1 MAYEYDHDCPF
12 EAFIT
17 NLGKYNEGELVGEWV
32 KFPTTSEELQ
42 KVFERIGIGSK
53 DDFGNPYEEWFISDY
68 DCYVDGLYE
77 KLGEYENLD
86 ELNYLASKLD
96 ELDDH
101 DYNHFQA
108 AMQISD
114 YTGSIKDVINLIDN
128 LDKYEI
134 YPGVE
139 SNADLGHY
147 YIEELGMME
156 VPDYLADYI
165 DYEAYGRDV
174 AINEMGQFTDYGYV
188 RDTQESFTEYYDG
201 DRENIPDEYRVMDFM
216 VSGEKERKTMN
227 YETFK
232 QEFAEDIKEKLY
244 ERGYDDVRISFN
256 NVEKTN
262 QNYEAMSVVPE
273 GSNVGVNFNIENA
286 FANYEHTDDYAGVLA
301 SATMVIADGLDRA
314 PAIDVSAL
322 MDYENMKEKL
332 SVEVISADANADLLA
347 NVPHDRMEDL
357 AVVYRFVMESS
368 EDGRASILVTNNLM
382 DRMGVSHEQLRSDA
396 LENSPEIRPVVIMG
410 MNEVMKEM
418 MGPEVYEMFGI
429 PDDAEETMYV
439 ATVPDKNSGA
449 GVIAYQD
456 FMDQAAERV
465 GGDFFVLPSSINEIL
480 LVPDNGDMT
489 ADALRDM
496 VKDVNAKEVSP
507 EERLSDNVYHYDSKD
522 HVFELA
528 EKFEARLAPF
538 DIKELRDLTAYDELE
553 LDTLGDEKTALFLIM
568 SDTDGTFNFLISM
581 IYTQMFNLLCEK
593 ADDVYGGR
601 LPVHVRC
608 LIDEAAN
615 IGQIPNLE
623 KLVATIRSREIS
635 ACLVLQAKSQL
646 KAIYKDNADTIIGN
660 MDSQIFLGGTEQT
673 TLKDLNAILG
683 KETIDMYNTGQSK
696 GSQESY
702 NMNYQ
707 KLGKDLM
714 TMDELAVMDGSKC
727 IVQVRGVRPFLS
739 DKYDLT
745 QHPNYKLTAD
755 YDKRNYF
762 DVVKFLSHNLIL
774 KADDEYQVID
784 VTE

>member
-139 SNADLGHY
+139 RNADLGHY

-332 SVEVISADANADLLA
+332 SVEVISAEANADLLA

-581 IYTQMFNLLCEK
+581 IYTQMFNLLC
-593 ADDVYGGR
+593 
-601 LPVHVRC
+601 
-608 LIDEAAN
+608 
-615 IGQIPNLE
+615 
-623 KLVATIRSREIS
+623 
-635 ACLVLQAKSQL
+635 
-646 KAIYKDNADTIIGN
+646 
-660 MDSQIFLGGTEQT
+660 
-673 TLKDLNAILG
+673 
-683 KETIDMYNTGQSK
+683 
-696 GSQESY
+696 
-702 NMNYQ
+702 
-707 KLGKDLM
+707 
-714 TMDELAVMDGSKC
+714 
-727 IVQVRGVRPFLS
+727 VRPFLS

>member
-12 EAFIT
+12 AAFIT

-273 GSNVGVNFNIENA
+273 GNNVGVNFNIENA
-286 FANYEHTDDYAGVLA
+286 FASYEHTDDYAGVLA

-357 AVVYRFVMESS
+357 AVVKDSAILAGAAGFVMESS

-418 MGPEVYEMFGI
+418 MEPEVYEMFGI

-528 EKFEARLAPF
+528 EKFEARQQEKKTE
-538 DIKELRDLTAYDELE
+538 I
-553 LDTLGDEKTALFLIM
+553 DEKAE
-568 SDTDGTFNFLISM
+568 
-581 IYTQMFNLLCEK
+581 EK
-593 ADDVYGGR
+593 GSV
-601 LPVHVRC
+601 
-608 LIDEAAN
+608 
-615 IGQIPNLE
+615 
-623 KLVATIRSREIS
+623 
-635 ACLVLQAKSQL
+635 
-646 KAIYKDNADTIIGN
+646 
-660 MDSQIFLGGTEQT
+660 
-673 TLKDLNAILG
+673 LKDLKDKQ
-683 KETIDMYNTGQSK
+683 KEAAAKPPVKDAAEKAAKSK
-696 GSQESY
+696 GREV
-702 NMNYQ
+702 
-707 KLGKDLM
+707 L
-714 TMDELAVMDGSKC
+714 
-727 IVQVRGVRPFLS
+727 
-739 DKYDLT
+739 
-745 QHPNYKLTAD
+745 
-755 YDKRNYF
+755 
-762 DVVKFLSHNLIL
+762 
-774 KADDEYQVID
+774 
-784 VTE
+784 

>member
-1 MAYEYDHDCPF
+1 
-12 EAFIT
+12 
-17 NLGKYNEGELVGEWV
+17 
-32 KFPTTSEELQ
+32 
-42 KVFERIGIGSK
+42 
-53 DDFGNPYEEWFISDY
+53 
-68 DCYVDGLYE
+68 
-77 KLGEYENLD
+77 
-86 ELNYLASKLD
+86 
-96 ELDDH
+96 
-101 DYNHFQA
+101 
-108 AMQISD
+108 
-114 YTGSIKDVINLIDN
+114 
-128 LDKYEI
+128 
-134 YPGVE
+134 
-139 SNADLGHY
+139 
-147 YIEELGMME
+147 MME

-216 VSGEKERKTMN
+216 VSAEKERKTMN

-244 ERGYDDVRISFN
+244 ERGYDDVSISFN

-273 GSNVGVNFNIENA
+273 GNNVGVNFNIEDA

-357 AVVYRFVMESS
+357 AVVYRFVIESS

-382 DRMGVSHEQLRSDA
+382 DRMGVSHEQLRADA

-418 MGPEVYEMFGI
+418 MGPEVYEVFGI
-429 PDDAEETMYV
+429 PDDAEEKMYV

-528 EKFEARLAPF
+528 EKFEARQQEKKTE
-538 DIKELRDLTAYDELE
+538 I
-553 LDTLGDEKTALFLIM
+553 DEK
-568 SDTDGTFNFLISM
+568 SE
-581 IYTQMFNLLCEK
+581 EK
-593 ADDVYGGR
+593 GS
-601 LPVHVRC
+601 
-608 LIDEAAN
+608 I
-615 IGQIPNLE
+615 
-623 KLVATIRSREIS
+623 
-635 ACLVLQAKSQL
+635 
-646 KAIYKDNADTIIGN
+646 
-660 MDSQIFLGGTEQT
+660 
-673 TLKDLNAILG
+673 LKDLKDKQ
-683 KETIDMYNTGQSK
+683 KEAAAKPPVKDAAEKAAKTK
-696 GSQESY
+696 GGEV
-702 NMNYQ
+702 
-707 KLGKDLM
+707 L
-714 TMDELAVMDGSKC
+714 
-727 IVQVRGVRPFLS
+727 
-739 DKYDLT
+739 
-745 QHPNYKLTAD
+745 
-755 YDKRNYF
+755 
-762 DVVKFLSHNLIL
+762 
-774 KADDEYQVID
+774 
-784 VTE
+784 

>member
-1 MAYEYDHDCPF
+1 M
-12 EAFIT
+12 
-17 NLGKYNEGELVGEWV
+17 
-32 KFPTTSEELQ
+32 
-42 KVFERIGIGSK
+42 
-53 DDFGNPYEEWFISDY
+53 
-68 DCYVDGLYE
+68 
-77 KLGEYENLD
+77 GEYENLD

-273 GSNVGVNFNIENA
+273 GNNVGVNFNIENA

-347 NVPHDRMEDL
+347 NVPHD
-357 AVVYRFVMESS
+357 SS

-382 DRMGVSHEQLRSDA
+382 DRMGVSHEQLRADA

-528 EKFEARLAPF
+528 EKFEARQQEKKTE
-538 DIKELRDLTAYDELE
+538 I
-553 LDTLGDEKTALFLIM
+553 DEK
-568 SDTDGTFNFLISM
+568 SE
-581 IYTQMFNLLCEK
+581 EK
-593 ADDVYGGR
+593 GS
-601 LPVHVRC
+601 
-608 LIDEAAN
+608 I
-615 IGQIPNLE
+615 
-623 KLVATIRSREIS
+623 
-635 ACLVLQAKSQL
+635 
-646 KAIYKDNADTIIGN
+646 
-660 MDSQIFLGGTEQT
+660 
-673 TLKDLNAILG
+673 LKDLKDKQ
-683 KETIDMYNTGQSK
+683 KEAAAKPPVKDAAEKAAKSK
-696 GSQESY
+696 GREV
-702 NMNYQ
+702 
-707 KLGKDLM
+707 L
-714 TMDELAVMDGSKC
+714 
-727 IVQVRGVRPFLS
+727 
-739 DKYDLT
+739 
-745 QHPNYKLTAD
+745 
-755 YDKRNYF
+755 
-762 DVVKFLSHNLIL
+762 
-774 KADDEYQVID
+774 
-784 VTE
+784 

>member
-77 KLGEYENLD
+77 KLD

-188 RDTQESFTEYYDG
+188 RDTQESF
-201 DRENIPDEYRVMDFM
+201 M

-273 GSNVGVNFNIENA
+273 GNNVGVNFNIENA
-286 FANYEHTDDYAGVLA
+286 FASYEHTDDYAGVLA

-332 SVEVISADANADLLA
+332 SVEVSSADANADLLA

-449 GVIAYQD
+449 GVIAYQE

-528 EKFEARLAPF
+528 EKFEARQQEKKTE
-538 DIKELRDLTAYDELE
+538 I
-553 LDTLGDEKTALFLIM
+553 DEKAE
-568 SDTDGTFNFLISM
+568 
-581 IYTQMFNLLCEK
+581 EK
-593 ADDVYGGR
+593 GSV
-601 LPVHVRC
+601 
-608 LIDEAAN
+608 
-615 IGQIPNLE
+615 
-623 KLVATIRSREIS
+623 
-635 ACLVLQAKSQL
+635 
-646 KAIYKDNADTIIGN
+646 
-660 MDSQIFLGGTEQT
+660 
-673 TLKDLNAILG
+673 LKDLKDKQ
-683 KETIDMYNTGQSK
+683 KEAAAKPPVKDAAEKAAKSK
-696 GSQESY
+696 GREV
-702 NMNYQ
+702 
-707 KLGKDLM
+707 L
-714 TMDELAVMDGSKC
+714 
-727 IVQVRGVRPFLS
+727 
-739 DKYDLT
+739 
-745 QHPNYKLTAD
+745 
-755 YDKRNYF
+755 
-762 DVVKFLSHNLIL
+762 
-774 KADDEYQVID
+774 
-784 VTE
+784 

>member
-128 LDKYEI
+128 LNKYEI

-156 VPDYLADYI
+156 VPDYLAEYI

-201 DRENIPDEYRVMDFM
+201 DRENIPDEYRV
-216 VSGEKERKTMN
+216 SGEKERINMN

-273 GSNVGVNFNIENA
+273 GNNVGVNFNIENA
-286 FANYEHTDDYAGVLA
+286 FASYEHTDDYAGVLA

-332 SVEVISADANADLLA
+332 SVEVISADANTDLLA

-382 DRMGVSHEQLRSDA
+382 DRMGVSHEQLRADA

-418 MGPEVYEMFGI
+418 IGPEVYEMFGI

-489 ADALRDM
+489 ADVLRDM

-528 EKFEARLAPF
+528 EKFEARQQEKKTE
-538 DIKELRDLTAYDELE
+538 I
-553 LDTLGDEKTALFLIM
+553 DEK
-568 SDTDGTFNFLISM
+568 SE
-581 IYTQMFNLLCEK
+581 EK
-593 ADDVYGGR
+593 GSV
-601 LPVHVRC
+601 
-608 LIDEAAN
+608 
-615 IGQIPNLE
+615 
-623 KLVATIRSREIS
+623 
-635 ACLVLQAKSQL
+635 
-646 KAIYKDNADTIIGN
+646 
-660 MDSQIFLGGTEQT
+660 
-673 TLKDLNAILG
+673 LKDLKDKQ
-683 KETIDMYNTGQSK
+683 KEAAAKPPVKDVAEKAAKSK
-696 GSQESY
+696 GREV
-702 NMNYQ
+702 
-707 KLGKDLM
+707 L
-714 TMDELAVMDGSKC
+714 
-727 IVQVRGVRPFLS
+727 
-739 DKYDLT
+739 
-745 QHPNYKLTAD
+745 
-755 YDKRNYF
+755 
-762 DVVKFLSHNLIL
+762 
-774 KADDEYQVID
+774 
-784 VTE
+784 

>member
-273 GSNVGVNFNIENA
+273 VNNVGVNFNIENA
-286 FANYEHTDDYAGVLA
+286 FASYEHTDDYAGVLA

-418 MGPEVYEMFGI
+418 MGPEVYEVFGI
-429 PDDAEETMYV
+429 PDDAEEKMYV

-507 EERLSDNVYHYDSKD
+507 EERLSDNVYHYDSNSGTDSLNAGLAAVETGIGKVREHGQARKYSSKIHNRSD
-522 HVFELA
+522 HLDAVQGARGAKEAGEAGESTMSATVKKTRKKLMQREFA
-528 EKFEARLAPF
+528 EAAAK
-538 DIKELRDLTAYDELE
+538 K
-553 LDTLGDEKTALFLIM
+553 
-568 SDTDGTFNFLISM
+568 
-581 IYTQMFNLLCEK
+581 K
-593 ADDVYGGR
+593 AK
-601 LPVHVRC
+601 
-608 LIDEAAN
+608 EAAN
-615 IGQIPNLE
+615 GAGKISKKLTDQAEDLMGRLAEMLKEFCEDHPVGIIIPGEYLTDQQFSNMHREAE
-623 KLVATIRSREIS
+623 KYLGYPYVWGGSSPGTSFDCSGFVSYVINNCGNGWNYGRLTANGWKNATARVAASDVKPGDLVFF
-635 ACLVLQAKSQL
+635 Q
-646 KAIYKDNADTIIGN
+646 
-660 MDSQIFLGGTEQT
+660 GT
-673 TLKDLNAILG
+673 
-683 KETIDMYNTGQSK
+683 YNTAGASHVGIVVDPVNKIMIHCGNPIQYA
-696 GSQESY
+696 SY
-702 NMNYQ
+702 DTPYWRAHAYCYGRIQ
-707 KLGKDLM
+707 
-714 TMDELAVMDGSKC
+714 
-727 IVQVRGVRPFLS
+727 
-739 DKYDLT
+739 
-745 QHPNYKLTAD
+745 
-755 YDKRNYF
+755 
-762 DVVKFLSHNLIL
+762 
-774 KADDEYQVID
+774 
-784 VTE
+784 